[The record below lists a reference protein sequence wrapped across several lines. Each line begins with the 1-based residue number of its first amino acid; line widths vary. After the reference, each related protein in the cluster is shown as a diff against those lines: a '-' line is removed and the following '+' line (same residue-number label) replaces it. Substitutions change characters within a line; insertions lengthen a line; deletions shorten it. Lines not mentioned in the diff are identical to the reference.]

1 MTIEIIIVLL
11 IIGLAFVLFVTEA
24 LPIDVIA
31 LSILGIMILIG
42 YISPQDAVK
51 GFSNPAVITIAALF
65 ILSYSLQKSGIL
77 EFLVLRLLKIG
88 TKSKVV
94 GLIVYLFGI
103 AIASAFVN
111 NTAIVAV
118 FIPITIRVA
127 QKFDVN
133 PSKVL
138 IPLSYAA
145 ILGGTLTL
153 VGTSTNLLVNSLLVE
168 MGDYEPLGMFEF
180 TKYSAIQLVIGLTF
194 IILVA
199 YRLLPSRTVPSSLTQ
214 SYQMGDYLTEMKIS
228 ESSPLVG
235 KTCLERN
242 LNRNFDVTILDIVR
256 DGKMITKNIRNI
268 ILQEDDILFVRGTVD
283 NFLRMKDIER
293 VNLLTDEKL
302 TEIELVQEDNVLV
315 ECLLTDKSDLTGKSL
330 MQINFRRRFGAFVL
344 AIRREGEILRKK
356 IAHISLR
363 TFDTLLIYGSREN
376 IDRISESDG
385 FIVLEELDTQ
395 LKKHRLW
402 WLGIVVILTVVC
414 LSALGVLP
422 ILSGTL
428 IGVTILL
435 IFRVLAPN
443 EAYNSIHW
451 QVIIFIAALIPL
463 GQVIVTSG
471 TAAWIGNSIY
481 ILADLFPDS
490 YKAIALLSLIYLIT
504 IILTEVSSNA
514 ATAILM
520 TPIAFV
526 VSAKIGLDPRPFIF
540 AICFAASAS
549 FITPIG
555 YQTNLMVYGPGGY
568 KFTDY
573 MKVGFPLALIFWIL
587 ATLLIP
593 ILWPFQAV
601 G

>member
-1 MTIEIIIVLL
+1 MTLEIAIVLL
-11 IIGLAFVLFVTEA
+11 IIGLAFVLFVTETF
-24 LPIDVIA
+24 PIDVTA
-31 LSILGIMILIG
+31 LSILGILMIIG
-42 YISPQDAVK
+42 FISPTDAIK

-65 ILSYSLQKSGIL
+65 ILSHSLHKSGVL
-77 EFLVLRLLKIG
+77 EYLVLRMIKIG
-88 TKSKVV
+88 SKSKTM
-94 GLIVYLFGI
+94 GLIAYLFAV

-127 QKFDVN
+127 QKFGVN

-153 VGTSTNLLVNSLLVE
+153 VGTSTNILVNSLLV
-168 MGDYEPLGMFEF
+168 DHTSFKPLGMFEF
-180 TKYSAIQLVIGLTF
+180 TKYSVVQLTIGLLYIIF
-194 IILVA
+194 IA
-199 YRLLPSRTVPSSLTQ
+199 YRLLPSRKVSSSLTQ
-214 SYQMGDYLTEMKIS
+214 SYQMGEYLTEMKIS
-228 ESSPLVG
+228 DNSPLIG

-242 LNRNFDVTILDIVR
+242 LNRNFDVTVLDIVR
-256 DGKMITKNIRNI
+256 DGKMISKNIRN
-268 ILQEDDILFVRGTVD
+268 LVLKENDILFVRGTVE
-283 NFLRMKDIER
+283 NFLRMKDLER
-293 VNLLTDEKL
+293 ITLLTDEKL
-302 TEIELVQEDNVLV
+302 TERELVQDDNVLV
-315 ECLLTDKSDLTGKSL
+315 ECLLTDKSEITGKSL
-330 MQINFRRRFGAFVL
+330 MSVNFRRKYGSFVL

-356 IAHISLR
+356 IAHIVLR
-363 TFDTLLIYGSREN
+363 TFDTLLIYGSRQN
-376 IDRISESDG
+376 IDRIAETEG
-385 FIVLEELDTQ
+385 FIVLEEIDHQ

-402 WLGIVVILTVVC
+402 WLGIVVILTIVF
-414 LSALGVLP
+414 LSAIRALP
-422 ILSGTL
+422 ILPGTL

-451 QVIIFIAALIPL
+451 HVIIFIAALIPL
-463 GQVIVTSG
+463 GQVIQTSG
-471 TAAWIGNSIY
+471 TADWIGNIIY
-481 ILADLFPDS
+481 NLSNLVPDP
-490 YKAIALLSLIYLIT
+490 YKPLALLSIIYLFT
-504 IILTEVSSNA
+504 MILTEVSSNA

-520 TPIAFV
+520 TPIALV
-526 VSAKIGLDPRPFIF
+526 VAAKIGLDPRPYIF

-573 MKVGFPLALIFWIL
+573 MKVGFPLAIIFWIL
-587 ATLLIP
+587 AISLIP
-593 ILWPFQAV
+593 KIWPFTPI

>member
-1 MTIEIIIVLL
+1 MTIEIAIVLF

-24 LPIDVIA
+24 LPIDVTA

-42 YISPQDAVK
+42 YISPQDAIK

-65 ILSYSLQKSGIL
+65 ILSYSLQKSGVL
-77 EFLVLRLLKIG
+77 EYLVLRLLKIG
-88 TKSKVV
+88 SKSKIF
-94 GLIVYLFGI
+94 GLIVYLLAI

-153 VGTSTNLLVNSLLVE
+153 VGTSTNLLVNSLLIE
-168 MGDYEPLGMFEF
+168 MGNYEPLGMFEF
-180 TKYSAIQLVIGLTF
+180 TKYSVIQLIIGLTF

-199 YRLLPSRTVPSSLTQ
+199 YRFLPSRTVPSSLTQ
-214 SYQMGDYLTEMKIS
+214 SYQMGEYLTEMKIS
-228 ESSPLVG
+228 ENSPLIG
-235 KTCLERN
+235 KTCFDRN
-242 LNRNFDVTILDIVR
+242 LNRNFDVTVLDIVR
-256 DGKMITKNIRNI
+256 NGKMITQNIRNL

-283 NFLRMKDIER
+283 NFLRMKDLEKIT
-293 VNLLTDEKL
+293 LLTDEKL
-302 TEIELVQEDNVLV
+302 TEKELVQEDNVLV
-315 ECLLTDKSDLTGKSL
+315 ECLLTDKSDLIGKSL

-356 IAHISLR
+356 IAHITLR
-363 TFDTLLIYGSREN
+363 TFDTLLIYGSRQN

-385 FIVLEELDTQ
+385 FIVLEEIDTQ

-463 GQVIVTSG
+463 GQIIQTSG
-471 TAAWIGNSIY
+471 TADWIGNSIY
-481 ILADLFPDS
+481 LMADLFPDV
-490 YKAIALLSLIYLIT
+490 YKPIALLSLIYLIT
-504 IILTEVSSNA
+504 MVLTEVSSNA

-573 MKVGFPLALIFWIL
+573 MKVGFPLAIIFWIL

-593 ILWPFQAV
+593 VLWPFQAV